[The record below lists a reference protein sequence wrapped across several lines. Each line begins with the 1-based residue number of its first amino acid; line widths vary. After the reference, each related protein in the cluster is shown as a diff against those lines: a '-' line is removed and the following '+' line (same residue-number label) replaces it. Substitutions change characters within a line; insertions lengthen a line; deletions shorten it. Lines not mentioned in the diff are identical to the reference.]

1 MRATEQCQVMMAMRT
16 VLMVSAFML
25 SCHSLWAQALH
36 RLSSAQIKQQFTG
49 KVLTD
54 GTHFRETYLAG
65 GKLIV
70 NEMSHSPATGSWRVN
85 NDQLCKVLPGILD
98 ACYEVWGAD
107 GRIELHFG
115 NAPPLEAFLRSATT
129 K

>member
-1 MRATEQCQVMMAMRT
+1 GLLGT
-16 VLMVSAFML
+16 SA
-25 SCHSLWAQALH
+25 WAEALH
-36 RLSSAQIKQQFTG
+36 RLSGAQIRQQFTG

-70 NEMSHSPATGSWRVN
+70 NETGHGPATGTWRIN

-98 ACYEVWGAD
+98 GCYEVWGAGD
-107 GRIELHFG
+107 RIPHRATLWHG
-115 NAPPLEAFLRSATT
+115 PPLGAVPSI
-129 K
+129 

>member
-1 MRATEQCQVMMAMRT
+1 MPWSAGVLRT
-16 VLMVSAFML
+16 VIVLCAFML
-25 SCHSLWAQALH
+25 SCHSAWAEALH
-36 RLSSAQIKQQFTG
+36 RLSGAQIKQQFTG

-54 GTHFRETYLAG
+54 GTHFRETYFPG

-70 NEMSHSPATGSWRVN
+70 NEMGHGPVTGTWRIN
-85 NDQLCKVLPGILD
+85 KDQLCKVLPGILD
-98 ACYEVWGAD
+98 GCYEVWVAGD
-107 GRIELHFG
+107 RIELHFG